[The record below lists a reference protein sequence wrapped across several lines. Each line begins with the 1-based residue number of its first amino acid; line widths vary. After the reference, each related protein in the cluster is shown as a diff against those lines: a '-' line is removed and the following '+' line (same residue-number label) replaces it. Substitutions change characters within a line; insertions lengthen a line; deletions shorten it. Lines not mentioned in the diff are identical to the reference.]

1 MIRER
6 QARINLGHVSGG
18 SAGGLGD
25 VIGRPERRDKSG
37 LGAGIGERKGH
48 SVGGLADVLGESRK
62 VKPLI
67 KVGQESMN

>member
-1 MIRER
+1 M
-6 QARINLGHVSGG
+6 
-18 SAGGLGD
+18 GGLGD
-25 VIGRPERRDKSG
+25 VIGRPERREKSG

-48 SVGGLADVLGESRK
+48 SVGGLADVLGESHK